1 MTHETAVSADNTTEA
16 EARATARALFA
27 DDTTREADV
36 RDTTGA
42 LFGGTATTTTD
53 APQDDAE
60 PAPRNLFAL
69 TNEGER
75 S

>member
-1 MTHETAVSADNTTEA
+1 MSTDDDTTEA
-16 EARATARALFA
+16 QARATARALFA
-27 DDTTREADV
+27 DDDTPEADV
-36 RDTTGA
+36 RATTGA